1 MIKRHKL
8 ITLALL
14 VCMGIPAGAQQTD
27 DNITGVVVDKW
38 GLPVYGA
45 TVQVEGT
52 PANLVVTDEE
62 GRFKIGALAGDNLQV
77 NSVDKGSAVAR
88 VTDGKPMTIVMGFAG
103 QTVDI
108 GADRTF
114 TRKESTAA
122 VSTTYNEEF
131 NKRAA
136 KNISNSLYGQGLG
149 LTTLQNSG
157 VYANVEPTF
166 YIRGLQSLS
175 SSDPLVLV
183 DGLERDM
190 TLVTPEEV
198 ESVSILKDA
207 AAVALYGYKGI
218 NGAIL
223 ITTKRGKYN
232 TKEVKFTYDH
242 VLNIQSRRPEFVDAA
257 TYATA
262 INEARGYEGLTAR
275 YSDNEI
281 SAFRTGAGYG
291 GASSMYPYLYPNVDW
306 VDEVFK
312 NTASTN
318 KYTIEFRGGG
328 SRFRYYTMIGLL
340 TDKGFIKNANEND
353 GYSTQN
359 KYSRGNLRTN
369 LDIDLTSSTKLK
381 LNLLGTLSESSCPG
395 ASVDLWDLVYSIP
408 SAAFPIRTDNGN
420 WGGSTTWAGENNPVA
435 QSQGAAYSKGHTRN
449 LYADLTLSQDLGSW
463 LKGLS
468 ANMRLAY
475 DTYSSIWEDRSK
487 TYAWEGYSTSWA
499 SGDSGPFYTYVT
511 GGEQGEMATSSSI
524 DNWTRQFNFAGSV
537 DYNNRFGRFDLYTQ
551 AKWEYE
557 WRDSYG
563 LNTTVYR
570 QNVSWYTHL
579 GYRQRYY
586 VDLALVGMGS
596 SLLAPGHKWAF
607 SPTVSAAWVMSE
619 ENWFKKADW
628 LDLLKIRAS
637 FGIIHADYL
646 PDDVMDYWDQ
656 IYTLTGTQYKFN
668 SSYDSVFG
676 STIMDRLATTNS
688 THEKGYKYNL
698 GLDASLFG
706 GLNLTVDGYYQ
717 RRKDIWV
724 ASDGYYTDVVGVDAP
739 YENEGVV
746 DSWGMEL
753 GLDFTKQV
761 GDVVLNAGGTY
772 TFNRNEIKEQLEEP
786 RLYDNLVQTGH
797 RLQQIYG
804 LQAIG
809 LFKNEEEI
817 ANSPTQSFGT
827 VLPGDIKYAD
837 VNGDGT
843 IDSNDQVALGYST
856 AIPEIYYTF
865 YVGLEWK
872 GLGFNAMF
880 QGTGHYSAILNTKSM
895 FWPLVSNTTLSTHY
909 YENRWT
915 PENLNA
921 RYPRLSSESNTNN
934 YQTSSWWVVDRSF
947 LKLRNVEVYYRFPK
961 KLLDRS
967 KILGSAK
974 LYVRGTDLLCFDKID
989 VVDPEAYGATSPLNK
1004 SVIVGLQIGF

>member
-1 MIKRHKL
+1 MMKRYKL
-8 ITLALL
+8 IALALL
-14 VCMGIPAGAQQTD
+14 ACMGIPAGAQQTD

-45 TVQVEGT
+45 TVQVKGA
-52 PANLVVTDEE
+52 PANLTVTDEE
-62 GRFKIGALAGDNLQV
+62 GRFKIGALAGDNLEIIA
-77 NSVDKGSAVAR
+77 VDKGSTIVP
-88 VTDGKPMTIVMGFAG
+88 VKDGKPMTIVMGFAE
-103 QTVDI
+103 QAVDI

-122 VSTTYNEEF
+122 VSIVYNEEF

-157 VYANVEPTF
+157 VYADVEPTF

-232 TKEVKFTYDH
+232 SKEVKFTYDH

-257 TYATA
+257 TYASA

-275 YSDNEI
+275 YSDEEI
-281 SAFRTGAGYG
+281 SAFRTGAGQG
-291 GASSMYPYLYPNVDW
+291 GASRLYPYLYPNVDW

-328 SRFRYYTMIGLL
+328 SKFRYYTMIGLL
-340 TDKGFIKNANEND
+340 TDKGFIKNANTND
-353 GYSTQN
+353 TYSTQN

-381 LNLLGTLSESSCPG
+381 LNLLGTLSEASYPG
-395 ASVDLWDLVYSIP
+395 AAVDLWDLVYSLP
-408 SAAFPIRTDNGN
+408 AAAFPVTTDNGN

-435 QSQGAAYSKGHTRN
+435 QSQGAGYSKGHTRN
-449 LYADLTLSQDLGSW
+449 LYADLTLSQDLGVL

-487 TYAWEGYSTSWA
+487 TYAWEGYSTSWT

-511 GGEQGEMATSSSI
+511 GGEQGEMATDSYI
-524 DNWTRQFNFAGSV
+524 NNWTRQFNFAGSL
-537 DYNNRFGRFDLYTQ
+537 DYNNSFGRFDLYTQ

-570 QNVSWYTHL
+570 QNLSWYTHL

-586 VDLALVGMGS
+586 VDFALVGMGS
-596 SLLAPGHKWAF
+596 SLLAPGHKWAL
-607 SPTVSAAWVMSE
+607 SPTVSAAWILSE
-619 ENWFKKADW
+619 ENWLKHTDW

-646 PDDVMDYWDQ
+646 PDGVTDYWDQ
-656 IYTLTGTQYKFN
+656 IYNLTGTQYKFN

-676 STIMDRLATTNS
+676 STVMDRLATTNS
-688 THEKGYKYNL
+688 THEKGFKYNL
-698 GLDASLFG
+698 GVDATLFH
-706 GLNLTVDGYYQ
+706 GLNFTMDGYYQ

-724 ASDGYYTDVVGVDAP
+724 SSEGYYSDVVGVDAP
-739 YENEGVV
+739 YENEGIV

-753 GLDFTKQV
+753 GLDFTRQV
-761 GDVVLNAGGTY
+761 GDVVLNAGGT
-772 TFNRNEIKEQLEEP
+772 FAFSRNKIIEQLEEP
-786 RLYDNLVQTGH
+786 RLYDNLVQTGN
-797 RLQQIYG
+797 RLEQIYG

-809 LFKNEEEI
+809 LFTDEEDI

-837 VNGDGT
+837 INGDGI
-843 IDSNDQVALGYST
+843 IDTNDYVALGYST

-865 YVGLEWK
+865 YLGLEWK

-880 QGTGHYSAILNTKSM
+880 QGTGNYSAILNTKSM

-915 PENLNA
+915 PENLDA
-921 RYPRLSSESNTNN
+921 RYPRLSSESNSNN

-947 LKLRNVEVYYRFPK
+947 LKLRNLEVYYRFPK

-967 KILGSAK
+967 KVLGSAK
-974 LYVRGTDLLCFDKID
+974 LYVRGTDLLCFDNIK
-989 VVDPEAYGATSPLNK
+989 VADPESYGASSPLNK